1 MSKNCEVIHLT
12 ANLPSIKDVAK
23 YANVSIATVSRVIN
37 NKPGFS
43 QATLERVQ
51 LAMETLGYQ
60 PNKVAQALKN
70 NSTHMV
76 ALSIPFI
83 WHPFFSEFAFYFEKR
98 LDVYGYS
105 MLLSNNQSDTV
116 SELKFLKM
124 AKENKVDG
132 MVGITYN
139 DIEPYLSSKIP
150 FVSIDRYFD
159 TQKYDHVATITSD
172 NFHGGKIAF
181 DELRKR
187 SAKKIAYVGKI
198 APFPNNTTERKRG
211 FIEEA
216 KKYDVDVQIYECPED
231 SLESQYLLDRV
242 ITNIE
247 SIDGIFCVNDEIAYQ
262 LIAKLKGTSI
272 VVPEDVQIVGFDGF
286 NILEGI
292 PSPIS
297 TIKQSAKMMAFTAV
311 DSLLTLIQGE
321 QVDDVIIPVSFRQGE
336 TTYN

>member
-1 MSKNCEVIHLT
+1 MT
-12 ANLPSIKDVAK
+12 DNLPSIKDVAK
-23 YANVSIATVSRVIN
+23 YADVSIATVSRVIN

-43 QATLERVQ
+43 QATLEKVQ
-51 LAMETLGYQ
+51 FAMDTLGYQ

-70 NSTHMV
+70 NSMHMV

-83 WHPFFSEFAFYFEKR
+83 WHPFFAEFTFYFEKR
-98 LDVYGYS
+98 LDFYGYS
-105 MLLSNNQSDTV
+105 MLLSNNQSDLV
-116 SELKFLKM
+116 SELNFLKM

-159 TQKYDHVATITSD
+159 TQKYEHVATITSD

-216 KKYDVDVQIYECPED
+216 KKYNIDVQVYECPEN

-242 ITNIE
+242 ITNIGE
-247 SIDGIFCVNDEIAYQ
+247 IDGIFCVNDEIAYH
-262 LIAKLKGTSI
+262 LVNKLKEASI
-272 VVPEDVQIVGFDGF
+272 GVPEDVQIVGFDGF

-297 TIKQSAKMMAFTAV
+297 TIKQSAKMMAYTAA
-311 DSLLTLIQGE
+311 DNLLSLIKGE
-321 QVDDVIIPVSFRQGE
+321 QVSDFIIPVSFRQGN
-336 TTYN
+336 TTNTLN